1 MYLFVLSLVFIA
13 LLGILLLWVS
23 TNVIFLYE
31 GETVCYEDKRYIV
44 LEKLPRGMVRIIRF
58 SAVSK
63 TITVHRSKLKPAS
76 WAVK

>member
-1 MYLFVLSLVFIA
+1 MYLFILSFLSIAALGVLLIYA
-13 LLGILLLWVS
+13 S
-23 TNVIFLYE
+23 THIVFLYE
-31 GETVCYEDKRYIV
+31 GKTVCYDDKRYIV

-63 TITVHRSKLKPAS
+63 TVTVHRSKLKPSS